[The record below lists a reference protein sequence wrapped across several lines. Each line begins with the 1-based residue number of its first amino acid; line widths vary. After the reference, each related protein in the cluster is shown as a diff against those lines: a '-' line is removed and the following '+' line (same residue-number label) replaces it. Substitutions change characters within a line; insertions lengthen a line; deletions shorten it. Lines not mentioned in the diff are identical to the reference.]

1 MSVEEKVEDYYKH
14 LIDGLGQKRYE
25 KTEPINNEIQHA
37 LENAESK
44 SGGKGRNFPDIQMF
58 LDYNSRRIPVMIEA
72 KGTKN
77 RMEKLDKNGAIEQIT
92 LYPTT
97 TKTHQK
103 GDKNYSAIVNYATNG
118 AMHYALAILHNSM
131 YKEVIFIGVNGTTIK
146 DNKLVDP
153 EYKAYYLSEKNNEVP
168 KEITE
173 LKPDWELFRQRNL
186 CKLYDILDKLT
197 LSDNE
202 IEALTKITEDKLESR
217 VKAIHQAIYD
227 DKSLKTMIGT
237 NQKLYLF
244 SGLIMAGLQA
254 PGVSPLLP
262 DELHG
267 YDNETLND
275 GKAVI
280 SHIEVFLNARN
291 ANQEKINAIKSLL
304 QPTFDV
310 PGLWKP
316 VNGISPI
323 HRIYSQIYTEILP
336 LLKSNLRLDFTGKIL
351 NSLND
356 WVSIENDRAND
367 VVLTPRYVTRLMA
380 KMAHTDMD
388 SYVWDTAMGSGGFLV
403 SAMDLMLRDA
413 QKRIQDKVK
422 LAEKIKH
429 IKSQQLLGIEILGN
443 IWLLSILNMTL
454 MGDGSSNLRQDNSHL
469 VYNKVN
475 FPANAFLLN
484 PPYSAPGKGLDFV
497 EEALSQMQRGYACV
511 LIQENAGSGNG
522 QPFAKNILKNNT
534 LEASIHMPVDLFG
547 GKSSVQTAIY
557 VFKVNQPHNPKSAVK
572 FIDFSIDGYTRQN
585 RKKSSQDVNLRDTDH
600 AKERY
605 QEVLDLVLGNVPDTE
620 YYTKDNGKY
629 IEDKISLDGNDWT
642 WGQHRRVS
650 LKPNE
655 KTFKDVVSEYLAF
668 KVSQV
673 LKGDSND

>member
-14 LIDGLGQKRYE
+14 LIDGLRQKRYE

-77 RMEKLDKNGAIEQIT
+77 RMEKLDKNGAIEQII

-168 KEITE
+168 KEITD
-173 LKPDWELFRQRNL
+173 LKSDWELFRQRNL
-186 CKLYDILDKLT
+186 GKLYDILDKLT
-197 LSDNE
+197 LTDRELEE
-202 IEALTKITEDKLESR
+202 ITRLTEDKLESR

-244 SGLIMAGLQA
+244 SGLIMVGMSA
-254 PGVSPLLP
+254 PNVAPLKP
-262 DELHG
+262 DELQG
-267 YDNETLND
+267 FDNETLND
-275 GKAVI
+275 GKVVMSRI
-280 SHIEVFLNARN
+280 HSFLNARH
-291 ANQEKINAIKSLL
+291 ASQEKINIIEGLL
-304 QPTFDV
+304 NQTFTV

-356 WVSIENDRAND
+356 WVHIDNDSSND
-367 VVLTPRYVTRLMA
+367 VVLTPRYVTNLMA
-380 KMAHTDMD
+380 KMARTDMD

-403 SAMDLMLRDA
+403 SAMNLMIKDA
-413 QKRIQDKVK
+413 QDKIQDQAK
-422 LAEKIKH
+422 LDAKIKH
-429 IKSQQLLGIEILGN
+429 IKSQQLLGIEILGSVF
-443 IWLLSILNMTL
+443 LLSTINFIIA
-454 MGDGSSNLRQDNSHL
+454 GDGSSSLKMGNAHQLYD
-469 VYNKVN
+469 KVH
-475 FPANAFLLN
+475 FPANVFLLN
-484 PPYSAPGKGLDFV
+484 PPYSADGKGLSFV
-497 EEALSQMQRGYACV
+497 QEALSQMQRGYACI

-547 GKSSVQTAIY
+547 GKASVQTAIY
-557 VFKVNQPHNPKSAVK
+557 VFKVNEPHNPKKAVK
-572 FIDFSIDGYTRQN
+572 FIDFSTDGYTRQN

-605 QEVLDLVLGNVPDTE
+605 QEVLDLVLGNMPETE

-642 WGQHRRVS
+642 FGQHRKIS
-650 LKPNE
+650 LRASEND
-655 KTFKDVVSEYLAF
+655 FKDVVSEYLAF

-673 LKGDSND
+673 LKGDNND